1 MGRKTRNKKTQDEE
15 SVTEE
20 ELEFEENDIKPL
32 WDILVLDAENEL
44 LNFTMEYEKT
54 DSRFEWLNYGVVIS
68 AVEDVLFCKPEW
80 LNFNIVSAK
89 ISNVIYD
96 YITAVINILDLKN
109 KPLLK
114 PEYREFTLVDK
125 YTYDEHQIYCNSYND
140 PQLDSKKYNIYE
152 ELIDIDLGVVDKLDQ
167 YENSLYIYL
176 NYKILK
182 EFKKYYCFI

>member
-1 MGRKTRNKKTQDEE
+1 MGRKTRNKKTQDDDSLSEEE
-15 SVTEE
+15 SDNEKEE
-20 ELEFEENDIKPL
+20 IKPL

-44 LNFTMEYEKT
+44 LNFTMEYEKI

-80 LNFNIVSAK
+80 LEFNITSAK

-96 YITAVINILDLKN
+96 YITEVINILDLKN
-109 KPLLK
+109 KPLLD
-114 PEYREFTLVDK
+114 PEYREFTLIDK
-125 YTYDEHQIYCNSYND
+125 YTYNEYQIYCSSYND
-140 PQLDSKKYNIYE
+140 SRLDSKKYNIYE
-152 ELIDIDLGVVDKLDQ
+152 EIIDSDLGVVDKLDE

-182 EFKKYYCFI
+182 EFRKYNCFM